1 MDLFCRKESKFMNK
15 SKANATG
22 LANIIAYALI
32 GCIAFVVMKFEFSII
47 PGVGFLK
54 FDFSD
59 VIITIGMF
67 IFRAVPGIIIAL
79 IRMILS
85 LIFAGFAL
93 PSVVGEVAAFLA
105 SISFAL
111 PFYFFSKNITV
122 ENRKTKM
129 GIIKPIFGLII
140 GIIAMTCVM
149 SLTNAFILTPL
160 YAITSVPNLPAIN
173 SYGALYHFT
182 EKVYL
187 GQLLHLPSMQAYIF
201 TIIVPFNL
209 LKGVINS
216 LVVYLL
222 FEATIKTIKPFVRKR
237 FNLK

>member
-1 MDLFCRKESKFMNK
+1 MSK
-15 SKANATG
+15 SRANATG

-32 GCIAFVVMKFEFSII
+32 GCIAFVVMKFEFPII

-59 VIITIGMF
+59 VIITVGMF
-67 IFRAVPGIIIAL
+67 IFGAVPGVIIAL
-79 IRMILS
+79 IRMVLS

-93 PSVVGEVAAFLA
+93 PSVVGEIAAFLA
-105 SISFAL
+105 SMSFSL
-111 PFYFFSKNITV
+111 PFYFFSKNVTV

-129 GIIKPIFGLII
+129 GIVKPMCGLII
-140 GIIAMTCVM
+140 GILAMTCVM
-149 SLTNAFILTPL
+149 SLTNAFILTPV
-160 YAITSVPNLPAIN
+160 YAVTAVPNLPAIN

-216 LVVYLL
+216 VVVYLL

-237 FNLK
+237 FNLNMKVC